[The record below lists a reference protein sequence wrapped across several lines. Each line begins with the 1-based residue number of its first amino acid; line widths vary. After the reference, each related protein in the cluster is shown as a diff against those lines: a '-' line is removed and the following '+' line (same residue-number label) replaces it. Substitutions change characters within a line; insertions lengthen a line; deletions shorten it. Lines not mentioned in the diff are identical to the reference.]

1 MAIKKNGNDKQVP
14 EKLDKML
21 FTAFSFQQLRDQFDG
36 EFKAVKENV
45 VAYLDSNT
53 DNFDVNISEGFKTN
67 YGTVIYSSRSNND
80 VNVDK
85 LEQLV
90 ASGKVTL
97 IDILKI
103 SKPSVKELEKLLGAA
118 QFKEVVT
125 ALDPTLS
132 LTFRASSEFKDEC
145 QGKFNSIVSAGAS
158 IAEPEE
164 FKEPVKEAPKK
175 NEKAEK
181 AKALSKKAMPKSSLK
196 TAAEDLADILGEK

>member
-1 MAIKKNGNDKQVP
+1 MAIKKNGNEKQVP

-45 VAYLDSNT
+45 VAYLDSNA
-53 DNFDVNISEGFKTN
+53 DGFDVNISEGFKTN
-67 YGTVIYSSRSNND
+67 YGTVIYASRSNND

-145 QGKFNSIVSAGAS
+145 QGKFQEITGAGAK
-158 IAEPEE
+158 IAEPE
-164 FKEPVKEAPKK
+164 FKEPAKVTKSD
-175 NEKAEK
+175 KAEK
-181 AKALSKKAMPKSSLK
+181 AKALSKKAKVTK
-196 TAAEDLADILGEK
+196 TAAQDLEDILGEK